1 MIINLK
7 LGITLILT
15 MFLSKGLTVMG
26 IFTEDTHS
34 FVVFCVSIIM
44 CIEFYRNIK
53 KLKISQDNE

>member
-7 LGITLILT
+7 LGITLIVV
-15 MFLSKGLTVMG
+15 MFLSKGLTVMD

-34 FVVFCVSIIM
+34 FVIFCVGVIM

-53 KLKISQDNE
+53 KLKIEKTDE